1 MNLRKFYLTI
11 SSILLVFLF
20 SAGVYILNY
29 MNTAVA
35 SDVHDEDD
43 QSSGSFLKAITI
55 QKKPVNILLLG
66 GDKVAGNTDT
76 MMLVNFNPSTMEANI
91 ISIPRDTRVVI
102 NGNYQKINYAYP
114 HGGAD
119 LAIQTVS
126 DLLGVNIKYY
136 VYVDTK
142 VFRNIIDL
150 LGGVKDFYVPV
161 DMDYDDPTQ
170 NLHIHIKKGVQDF
183 DGAKAEQFMRFRMP
197 NGGYTKEMLE
207 YYDGS
212 DLKRIEAQQ
221 RFLKELIRQ
230 KANPKYFAKIDDILY
245 EVFENIETNLT
256 PSEVLKMTHNIM
268 SFSMDKVNFMG
279 TIPGTTYDYS
289 PWYYLCDQEETAK
302 IMEQYFSGTGKY
314 TSSST
319 GTGKKKSSGGSSSKS
334 TKSTESKSSS
344 KNNDVTKGNPSN
356 ADTSIKGSAQ
366 PKP

>member
-1 MNLRKFYLTI
+1 
-11 SSILLVFLF
+11 
-20 SAGVYILNY
+20 
-29 MNTAVA
+29 
-35 SDVHDEDD
+35 
-43 QSSGSFLKAITI
+43 
-55 QKKPVNILLLG
+55 
-66 GDKVAGNTDT
+66 
-76 MMLVNFNPSTMEANI
+76 METNI
-91 ISIPRDTRVVI
+91 ISIPRDTRVMI
-102 NGNYQKINYAYP
+102 KGNYQKINYAYP
-114 HGGAD
+114 HGGAE

-126 DLLGVNIKYY
+126 ELLGVNIKYY

-183 DGAKAEQFMRFRMP
+183 DGAKAEQFMRFRKP

-230 KANPKYFAKIDDILY
+230 KANPKYFTKIDDILD
-245 EVFENIETNLT
+245 EVFDNIETNLT

-268 SFSMDKVNFMG
+268 DFKMDKVNFMG

-302 IMEQYFSGTGKY
+302 IMKQYFSGTGKY
-314 TSSST
+314 TSFSSEN
-319 GTGKKKSSGGSSSKS
+319 KNQKKSYNSSSAAKS
-334 TKSTESKSSS
+334 TKSSESKTNG
-344 KNNDVTKGNPSN
+344 KNDVTKGNPSN
-356 ADTSIKGSAQ
+356 ANTSLKGSAE